1 MRVDFVG
8 FADKH
13 RLCKQTQVLKMKC
26 LGRISLSLSLSLSL
40 SRLVRFLAIEFL
52 KFSTLF
58 ARFSLFIRRKFINFI
73 LFYGLPR
80 SRKRLLAMTKW
91 QKPTTFINFHQ
102 ISTQHDFKI
111 LKILKNSTQRTSY
124 GDTKRTRFH
133 R

>member
-13 RLCKQTQVLKMKC
+13 RLCKQTQAPQIQTFW
-26 LGRISLSLSLSLSL
+26 GEFLSLSLSL
-40 SRLVRFLAIEFL
+40 SRLVRFLAVEFL

-58 ARFSLFIRRKFINFI
+58 ARFSLFTRQKFIIFTRKFTNLRHF
-73 LFYGLPR
+73 LVKF
-80 SRKRLLAMTKW
+80 KKF
-91 QKPTTFINFHQ
+91 KTFIHFYQ

>member
-13 RLCKQTQVLKMKC
+13 RLCKQTQAPQIQTFW
-26 LGRISLSLSLSLSL
+26 GAIYSLSLSL

-91 QKPTTFINFHQ
+91 QKPTTSINFHQ

>member
-13 RLCKQTQVLKMKC
+13 RLCKQTQAPQIQAFW
-26 LGRISLSLSLSLSL
+26 GAIYSLSLSLSL
-40 SRLVRFLAIEFL
+40 SRLVRFLAVEFL
-52 KFSTLF
+52 NFSTLF
-58 ARFSLFIRRKFINFI
+58 TRFSLFTKQKFIIFTRKFTN
-73 LFYGLPR
+73 
-80 SRKRLLAMTKW
+80 SRHFLVKFK
-91 QKPTTFINFHQ
+91 KSTTFIHFHQ